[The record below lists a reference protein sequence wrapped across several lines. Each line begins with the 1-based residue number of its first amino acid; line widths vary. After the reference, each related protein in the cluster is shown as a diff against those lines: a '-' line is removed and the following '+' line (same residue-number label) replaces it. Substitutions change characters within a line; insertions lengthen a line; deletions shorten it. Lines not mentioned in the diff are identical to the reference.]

1 MSGKFTINE
10 TINTLRAIFEK
21 HKNERIYVL
30 ATICCGKSTLIEQI
44 PNCIDMD
51 SIAFLDITEEEAAII
66 SQTPWTKEVGD
77 TVDSLVYRNVK
88 IQSGYPV
95 FGTVIVDCEVV
106 VYLDISDELLAEHC
120 KKRGANFEDA
130 KNIKES
136 IESDWN
142 NHKAQ
147 NNKLFY
153 YVMMHE

>member
-1 MSGKFTINE
+1 MSGKFTITE

-77 TVDSLVYRNVK
+77 TVDRLVYRNVK
-88 IQSGYPV
+88 IQPGYPV

-106 VYLDISDELLAEHC
+106 VYLDVSNELLAKHC

-130 KNIKES
+130 KKIKEA

-153 YVMMHE
+153 YVTMLE